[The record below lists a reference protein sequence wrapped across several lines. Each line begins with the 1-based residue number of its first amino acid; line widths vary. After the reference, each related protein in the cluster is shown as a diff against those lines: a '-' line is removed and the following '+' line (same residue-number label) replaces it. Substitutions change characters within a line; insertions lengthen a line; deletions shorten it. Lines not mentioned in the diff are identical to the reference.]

1 MMPEVSRTTA
11 KPPHISDQ
19 RHGVGLGLQSYA
31 MAQVCRS
38 VSSCAISNVLHVEL
52 LAKVDRGTLLLDEKR
67 TMLLYCRMAIGRLRV
82 GQSVGQI
89 RKKTAKPIQQGVL
102 AERVGFE
109 PTVPITAQRLSRPRF
124 FCVFLFR
131 SRSLLQGVR
140 SAANQDGCASRI

>member
-31 MAQVCRS
+31 MAHVCRS

-89 RKKTAKPIQQGVL
+89 GDEFADDCFLRHSGSSALQTGCK
-102 AERVGFE
+102 
-109 PTVPITAQRLSRPRF
+109 RF
-124 FCVFLFR
+124 T
-131 SRSLLQGVR
+131 
-140 SAANQDGCASRI
+140 